1 METGIPTLPTN
12 MNKKNWRVWWNIT
25 RPHTL
30 TASFVPV
37 LLGTVMSLELADFH
51 FGLFFAMLIASVMI
65 QIATNL
71 FNEYY
76 DFKRGLDN
84 EESVGI
90 GGAIVREG
98 IPPKMVLNLA
108 QILIALSVLLGVYIS
123 ANSSWWIA
131 LIGSICILVGYLY
144 TGGPLPI
151 SSTPLGEVFSGV
163 FMGTIIILISFYIQ
177 TGTITTTSVLVSVPI
192 AILIGSIN
200 LANNIRDMD
209 GDKAGGRKTLP
220 VLVGRKNAIKILAG
234 AFIISYAWIVG
245 LVLLQY
251 VSPWLLIIFISV
263 IKPIMAVKQFQNKTK
278 PIQMMPAMKSTA
290 QTNTIFGLLLSVGYL
305 ISYLFS

>member
-192 AILIGSIN
+192 
-200 LANNIRDMD
+200 
-209 GDKAGGRKTLP
+209 
-220 VLVGRKNAIKILAG
+220 
-234 AFIISYAWIVG
+234 
-245 LVLLQY
+245 
-251 VSPWLLIIFISV
+251 
-263 IKPIMAVKQFQNKTK
+263 
-278 PIQMMPAMKSTA
+278 
-290 QTNTIFGLLLSVGYL
+290 TI
-305 ISYLFS
+305 